1 MITEKQF
8 LEYEEIRSSGD
19 YNMVT
24 EYKSVCL
31 ELGISEG
38 TYLEIQYKY
47 NELKE
52 KYNDC

>member
-1 MITEKQF
+1 MITKEQF
-8 LEYEEIRSSGD
+8 LEYEQIRSSGS

-31 ELGISEG
+31 KMGISEG

-47 NELKE
+47 NELKG